1 MNIVCICIYLD
12 LLNALVLE
20 LHVKTR
26 GLGDPKG
33 EKWEG
38 DWGAG

>member
-1 MNIVCICIYLD
+1 MNIVCICFCSD